1 MGNRLKRIK
10 NNSGFTLIEILLVI
24 SIAGL
29 IMVVSLPIS
38 YNMYMSYKASLKA
51 EEVLVFISK
60 VKREAFLYSEE
71 NLLYTKD
78 GVIHSD
84 DGQGKVS
91 PVSFPGIFVQ
101 SDTPVKFFK
110 NGTTSGGMLKIY
122 TAGYTYHLLIK
133 SPFGDLMME
142 KGA

>member
-1 MGNRLKRIK
+1 MENRFRGIK
-10 NNSGFTLIEILLVI
+10 NGSGFTLIEILIVI

-29 IMVVSLPIS
+29 IMAVSLPIS

-51 EEVLVFISK
+51 EEVLVFMSK
-60 VKREAFLYSEE
+60 VKRESFLYSEE

-101 SDTPVKFFK
+101 SDRPVKFFK

-122 TAGYTYHLLIK
+122 VAGYTYHLRIK
-133 SPFGDLMME
+133 PPFGDLIME